1 MALWPSFSKK
11 RKTIRGT
18 GDLGLPQHTANSQRL
33 SHVHTAVV
41 HLVGLCKSHLSVLFT
56 PDMPSNGLM
65 GSARLGCCGL
75 AMPKAHD
82 VGLVDSLPLQL
93 LHYDLGLGLFSFR

>member
-1 MALWPSFSKK
+1 MWPRVAFFLKK
-11 RKTIRGT
+11 REKTIRGT

-33 SHVHTAVV
+33 SHVYTALV
-41 HLVGLCKSHLSVLFT
+41 HLVGLCKSPLSVLFT

-65 GSARLGCCGL
+65 GSASLLWFCY
-75 AMPKAHD
+75 PKAHD

>member
-1 MALWPSFSKK
+1 MIHQPDWLVRGGGSIFAALWPSFSKK

-56 PDMPSNGLM
+56 PDMPSNGLI
-65 GSARLGCCGL
+65 GSARLGFCGFAIQRL
-75 AMPKAHD
+75 MT
-82 VGLVDSLPLQL
+82 
-93 LHYDLGLGLFSFR
+93 